1 MHTAADIFDVDRE
14 GDTVVLTP
22 QADLRE
28 MAWQEIEHAGEEVLR
43 LLDDRGVRN
52 VVIDLCRTTYCGS
65 TALGVFARLWRKARE
80 RSGRLAFCNVSER
93 EQEILATAGLVGL
106 WPVYPS
112 RAAAVDAVAER

>member
-1 MHTAADIFDVDRE
+1 MHTAADIFEVDRE

-28 MAWQEIEHAGEEVLR
+28 MAWREIEHAGEEVLR

-52 VVIDLCRTTYCGS
+52 VVIDLCRTTYYGS
-65 TALGVFARLWRKARE
+65 TALGVFARLWHKARE

-112 RAAAVDAVAER
+112 REAAVDAVAER